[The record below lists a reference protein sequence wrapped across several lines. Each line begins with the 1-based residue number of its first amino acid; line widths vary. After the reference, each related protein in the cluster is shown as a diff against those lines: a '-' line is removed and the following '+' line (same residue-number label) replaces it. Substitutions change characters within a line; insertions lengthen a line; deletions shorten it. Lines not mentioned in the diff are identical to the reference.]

1 MEIGYKELKEMAN
14 DIIDQYTIAK
24 IFNNHKLTCFVY
36 DNTVNDKDA
45 VSIAPKY
52 DDRTIIAFVLRRFT
66 VKLYKKLVDIDKQRR
81 DAIEEMAN
89 IFNENEYLEFVSVS
103 NSFDNEMDILIIPKR
118 NDIIQNKKWLYII

>member
-24 IFNNHKLTCFVY
+24 IFNNHKLTCFVC

-45 VSIAPKY
+45 VSIVQKY
-52 DDRTIIAFVLRRFT
+52 TDRTIIAFVLRRFT